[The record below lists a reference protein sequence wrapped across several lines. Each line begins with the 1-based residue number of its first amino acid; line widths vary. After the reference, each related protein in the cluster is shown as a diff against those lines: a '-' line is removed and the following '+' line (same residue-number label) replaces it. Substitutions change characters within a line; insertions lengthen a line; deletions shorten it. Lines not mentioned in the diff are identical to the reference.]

1 MEYFIAIN
9 GQQQGPFT
17 IDALRGQHI
26 TPDTLVWA
34 QGMSNW
40 MPASQVGELQPLFF
54 NQSAGQPQYQH
65 AANVGGAP
73 YQQAGPQQPATDVI
87 AKPIEDV
94 TNSLDDGRIYRK
106 WMPTVYL
113 ILGFVACILPVLY
126 IIQIASQ
133 ERISGMMIVVAI
145 VNIIVFLAA
154 GVIGLFYWLN
164 RRKSVK
170 TLIDTPETST
180 LQIVGHFLQ
189 SIGECVG
196 LLYYGSMSVAAII
209 TGVFGGI
216 AGKRRFGDI
225 ITNSLGGAVE
235 YIIYGLIVLA
245 LGRFFGE
252 IAKKMK
258 KED

>member
-40 MPASQVGELQPLFF
+40 MPAGQVGELQSLFMG
-54 NQSAGQPQYQH
+54 QHAGQPQYQQ
-65 AANVGGAP
+65 AAP
-73 YQQAGPQQPATDVI
+73 YQQAGPQQPSADMI

-94 TNSLDDGRIYRK
+94 TNSLDDGRIYRN
-106 WMPTVYL
+106 WMPTMYL
-113 ILGFVACILPVLY
+113 ILGIVACILPVLY

-133 ERISGMMIVVAI
+133 DRISGMMIVVAV
-145 VNIIVFLAA
+145 VNIIVFPAA

-170 TLIDTPETST
+170 TLIDKPETST

-189 SIGECVG
+189 SIGECLG

-225 ITNSLGGAVE
+225 ITSSLGGAVE

-245 LGRFFGE
+245 LGRFIGE

-258 KED
+258 KEEE

>member
-1 MEYFIAIN
+1 MEYFIAFN

-17 IDALRGQHI
+17 IEALRSQHI
-26 TPDTLVWA
+26 TPETLVWA

-40 MPASQVGELQPLFF
+40 MPAGQVGELQSLFMG
-54 NQSAGQPQYQH
+54 QPAGQPQYQQ
-65 AANVGGAP
+65 AATAP
-73 YQQAGPQQPATDVI
+73 YQQAGPQQPATDMI

-106 WMPTVYL
+106 WMPTMYL

-133 ERISGMMIVVAI
+133 DRISGMMIVVAV

-170 TLIDTPETST
+170 ALIDTPETST

-189 SIGECVG
+189 SIGECLG

-245 LGRFFGE
+245 LGRFIGE

-258 KED
+258 KEE

>member
-17 IDALRGQHI
+17 VDALRGQRI

-40 MPASQVGELQPLFF
+40 MPASQVGELQPLF
-54 NQSAGQPQYQH
+54 GVQPQYQQ
-65 AANVGGAP
+65 AANMGGAP
-73 YQQAGPQQPATDVI
+73 YQQTSPQQPATDMI
-87 AKPIEDV
+87 AKPIEEV
-94 TNSLDDGRIYRK
+94 TSSLDDGRIYRK
-106 WMPTVYL
+106 WMPLVYL
-113 ILGFVACILPVLY
+113 ILGFVACVLPVLY

-133 ERISGMMIVVAI
+133 DKISGMMIVVAI

-154 GVIGLFYWLN
+154 GVVGLFYWLN

-252 IAKKMK
+252 IAKRMK